1 MFCEI
6 WKTHTFFYFKQ
17 LCRVEY
23 VILVHFRQ
31 FHTFNFG
38 LDHSG
43 SWPLIQLL
51 VDMHPQSWQLLSSF
65 CRFNLQRCW
74 LPHSADGITSHLL
87 WAWHWKLLPNSV
99 QQWFLSLCRSF
110 DRSAHHWFH
119 FPWKW
124 WEHQLCH
131 QWVCNSI
138 SKACLFTPRLATYSL
153 QFFNFA
159 LKKWGGGSLVCCVM
173 NEAPYSSSF
182 LTVIPDPPDTTMATE
197 LGESS

>member
-1 MFCEI
+1 
-6 WKTHTFFYFKQ
+6 
-17 LCRVEY
+17 
-23 VILVHFRQ
+23 
-31 FHTFNFG
+31 
-38 LDHSG
+38 
-43 SWPLIQLL
+43 
-51 VDMHPQSWQLLSSF
+51 MHPQSWQLLSSF

-99 QQWFLSLCRSF
+99 QQWVLSMCWSF

-138 SKACLFTPRLATYSL
+138 SKACLFTPRLASYSL

-159 LKKWGGGSLVCCVM
+159 LKKWGGGISSLLCY
-173 NEAPYSSSF
+173 EWSSLFKFFPYSHPW
-182 LTVIPDPPDTTMATE
+182 TPRYHNGTWTWWVI
-197 LGESS
+197 LIV